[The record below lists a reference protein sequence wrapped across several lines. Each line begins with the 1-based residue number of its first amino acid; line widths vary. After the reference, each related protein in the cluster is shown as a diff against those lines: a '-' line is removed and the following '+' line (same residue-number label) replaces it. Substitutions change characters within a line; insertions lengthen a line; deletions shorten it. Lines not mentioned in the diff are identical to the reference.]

1 MKKILTSTVVVLALV
16 FTVNA
21 WAKKQSDSALTED
34 GGAKLGYVDLN
45 TALNEVDEGKTAKAK
60 LEADGKAKKQKL
72 EIMQNDI
79 KKMKGEIDKQRL
91 ILSAEALREKEVRLQ
106 QSFMELQ
113 KKTMEFEQDFARKE
127 AEYIKPIS
135 DKLQMVINEIGSKEG
150 YSLIVPKE
158 MALYSLPGTDL
169 TSRVIT
175 AYNKKK

>member
-1 MKKILTSTVVVLALV
+1 
-16 FTVNA
+16 
-21 WAKKQSDSALTED
+21 
-34 GGAKLGYVDLN
+34 
-45 TALNEVDEGKTAKAK
+45 
-60 LEADGKAKKQKL
+60 
-72 EIMQNDI
+72 
-79 KKMKGEIDKQRL
+79 MKGEIDKQRL